1 MIFKEVFVLRRNVY
15 RHRVS
20 IKGEESMKRYTKDNV
35 NVPMNFYKIY
45 TYVLIPII
53 SLIFAIGIFA
63 MAIMGKS
70 LKEDVFELI
79 ITNMIYVIMGLT
91 PIIVAWN
98 GLRRMQSWGYVFNQV
113 LIVFRIIGSLVIM
126 LVANNIAVVMLLIIY
141 IAILVLIFLYFL
153 KRKALFGV
161 ENKNM

>member
-1 MIFKEVFVLRRNVY
+1 
-15 RHRVS
+15 
-20 IKGEESMKRYTKDNV
+20 MKRYTKDNV